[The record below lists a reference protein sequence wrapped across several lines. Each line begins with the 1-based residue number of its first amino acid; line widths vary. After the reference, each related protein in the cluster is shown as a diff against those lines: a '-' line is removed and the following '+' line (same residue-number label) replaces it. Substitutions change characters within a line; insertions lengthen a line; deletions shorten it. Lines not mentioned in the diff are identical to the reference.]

1 MAGLLLYP
9 EATSGRG
16 GLAFEWG
23 CGRKKT
29 NVRVKCSKNKK
40 KRKKTQVT
48 RYLRTLSKA
57 MGDQQPESRADGP
70 ADVGEGEGMGQSQQP
85 DIAMGLMCLFQ
96 PVVEQID
103 LSVQGENKCL

>member
-1 MAGLLLYP
+1 VGLWPQENKCKTKLL
-9 EATSGRG
+9 
-16 GLAFEWG
+16 
-23 CGRKKT
+23 K
-29 NVRVKCSKNKK
+29 NVSKNKK
-40 KRKKTQVT
+40 KTRKNSSHSN
-48 RYLRTLSKA
+48 LRTLSKA

-103 LSVQGENKCL
+103 LSVQGENKCLCEREIVCVIAQVCL